1 MNLTI
6 NGHHLEVTPAIRN
19 YVIEK
24 LDRVKRHF
32 DHVIDASVTLSVVKL
47 DQKADVTLHVRGKDI
62 HAQASHNNLYA
73 AIDAL
78 ADKLDRQVLRHKD
91 KVTNHNHTP
100 IKHQTTDIELT
111 D

>member
-1 MNLTI
+1 MNLNI

-32 DHVIDASVTLSVVKL
+32 DHVIDASVTISVVKL
-47 DQKADVTLHVRGKDI
+47 VQRADVTLHVRGKDI
-62 HAQASHNNLYA
+62 HAESSHENLYA

-91 KVTNHNHTP
+91 KLTNHNHTP
-100 IKHQTTDIELT
+100 IKHQLVEEAE
-111 D
+111 

>member
-1 MNLTI
+1 MNLNI

-32 DHVIDASVTLSVVKL
+32 DHVIDASVTISVVKL
-47 DQKADVTLHVRGKDI
+47 VQKADVTLHVRGKDI
-62 HAQASHNNLYA
+62 HAEASHENLYA

-91 KVTNHNHTP
+91 KLTNHNHTP
-100 IKHQTTDIELT
+100 MKHQMVEEAE
-111 D
+111 

>member
-1 MNLTI
+1 MNLNI

-32 DHVIDASVTLSVVKL
+32 DHVIDASVTISVVKL
-47 DQKADVTLHVRGKDI
+47 VQRADVTLHVRGKDI
-62 HAQASHNNLYA
+62 HAEASHENLYA

-91 KVTNHNHTP
+91 KLTNHNHIP
-100 IKHQTTDIELT
+100 MKHQVVEEAE
-111 D
+111 

>member
-1 MNLTI
+1 MNLNI

-32 DHVIDASVTLSVVKL
+32 DHVIDASVTISVVKL
-47 DQKADVTLHVRGKDI
+47 VQRADVTLHVRGKDI
-62 HAQASHNNLYA
+62 HAESSHENLYA

-91 KVTNHNHTP
+91 KLTNHNHTP
-100 IKHQTTDIELT
+100 MKHQVVEQAE
-111 D
+111 

>member
-1 MNLTI
+1 MNLNI

-32 DHVIDASVTLSVVKL
+32 DHVIDASVTISVVKL
-47 DQKADVTLHVRGKDI
+47 VQRAEVTLHVRGKDI
-62 HAQASHNNLYA
+62 HAEANHENLYA

-91 KVTNHNHTP
+91 KLTNHNNVP
-100 IKHQTTDIELT
+100 LKHQAVEL

>member
-1 MNLTI
+1 MNLHI

-19 YVIEK
+19 YVVEK

-47 DQKADVTLHVRGKDI
+47 VQKAEVTLHAKGKDI
-62 HAQASHNNLYA
+62 HAEAHDEDMYA

-91 KVTNHNHTP
+91 KITNHSHTAP
-100 IKHQTTDIELT
+100 KHMVIESE
-111 D
+111 

>member
-1 MNLTI
+1 MNLNI

-47 DQKADVTLHVRGKDI
+47 VQKAEVTLHAKGKDI
-62 HAQASHNNLYA
+62 HAEAHDEDMYA

-91 KVTNHNHTP
+91 KITNHSHIP
-100 IKHQTTDIELT
+100 PKHMVIESE
-111 D
+111 

>member
-1 MNLTI
+1 MNLNI

-32 DHVIDASVTLSVVKL
+32 DHVIDASVTISVVKL
-47 DQKADVTLHVRGKDI
+47 VQRADVTLHVRGKDI
-62 HAQASHNNLYA
+62 HAESSHEKLYA

-91 KVTNHNHTP
+91 KLSNHNHTP
-100 IKHQTTDIELT
+100 MKHQVVEEAE
-111 D
+111 

>member
-1 MNLTI
+1 MNLNI

-47 DQKADVTLHVRGKDI
+47 VQRAEVTLHVRGKDI
-62 HAQASHNNLYA
+62 HAEAHHEDMYA

-91 KVTNHNHTP
+91 KITNHSHTAL
-100 IKHQTTDIELT
+100 KHHPVEIE
-111 D
+111 

>member
-1 MNLTI
+1 MNLNI

-32 DHVIDASVTLSVVKL
+32 DHVIDASVTISVVKL
-47 DQKADVTLHVRGKDI
+47 VQRADVTLHVRGKDI
-62 HAQASHNNLYA
+62 HAESSHENLYA

-91 KVTNHNHTP
+91 KLTNHNHTP
-100 IKHQTTDIELT
+100 MKYQLVEEAE
-111 D
+111 

>member
-1 MNLTI
+1 MNLNI

-32 DHVIDASVTLSVVKL
+32 DHVIDASVTISVVKL
-47 DQKADVTLHVRGKDI
+47 VQRADVTLHVRGKDI
-62 HAQASHNNLYA
+62 HAEASHENLYA

-91 KVTNHNHTP
+91 KLTNHNHTP
-100 IKHQTTDIELT
+100 LKHQTVSEIE
-111 D
+111 

>member
-1 MNLTI
+1 MNLNI
-6 NGHHLEVTPAIRN
+6 NGHHLEVTPAIRS

-47 DQKADVTLHVRGKDI
+47 VQRAEVTLHVRGKDI
-62 HAQASHNNLYA
+62 HAEAHHEDMYA

-91 KVTNHNHTP
+91 KITNHSHTAL
-100 IKHQTTDIELT
+100 KHQPVEIE
-111 D
+111 

>member
-1 MNLTI
+1 MNLNI

-32 DHVIDASVTLSVVKL
+32 DHVIDASVTISVVKL
-47 DQKADVTLHVRGKDI
+47 VQRADVTLHVRGKDI
-62 HAQASHNNLYA
+62 HAESSHENLYA

-78 ADKLDRQVLRHKD
+78 ADKLIGRFCATK
-91 KVTNHNHTP
+91 TNLPTTTTP
-100 IKHQTTDIELT
+100 R
-111 D
+111 

>member
-1 MNLTI
+1 MNLNI

-32 DHVIDASVTLSVVKL
+32 DHVIDASVTISVVKL
-47 DQKADVTLHVRGKDI
+47 VQRADVTLHVRGKDI
-62 HAQASHNNLYA
+62 HAEASHENLYA

-91 KVTNHNHTP
+91 KLTNHNHTP
-100 IKHQTTDIELT
+100 IKHQLVEEAE
-111 D
+111 

>member
-1 MNLTI
+1 MNLNI

-47 DQKADVTLHVRGKDI
+47 VQKAEVTLHMRGKDI
-62 HAQASHNNLYA
+62 HVEANHEDMYA

-91 KVTNHNHTP
+91 KITNHSHVAMKYQP
-100 IKHQTTDIELT
+100 IETE
-111 D
+111 